1 MPAIDQDL
9 RQLELRILP
18 GELFEAIHP
27 AIDFNCAD
35 VLREREHLGSLVI
48 GLLSRRERRNGEV
61 DEAKP
66 GQEVKP

>member
-27 AIDFNCAD
+27 AIDFNRAD

-48 GLLSRRERRNGEV
+48 GLLSRRERRNGETE
-61 DEAKP
+61 EAQS

>member
-1 MPAIDQDL
+1 MTAIDQEL

-27 AIDFNCAD
+27 AIDFNPAH

-48 GLLSRRERRNGEV
+48 GMLSRRERRDGEIE
-61 DEAKP
+61 EASSKR
-66 GQEVKP
+66 EVTP